1 MRHWLKPA
9 LVCTALLTACSSAAT
24 TPNAKAPAKAPPAA
38 PTLLLATKTGVEGVS
53 SLDGV
58 VRYRVTGGVPTAD
71 GSQVMATEG
80 DRLVVR
86 DARSGAITKS
96 VSVGTGMTV
105 STIDATGR
113 WVALTSVPATPYLP
127 AGRTRTQ
134 ITVVHLPDSSL
145 QHFDLAGNLAPD
157 AFATNGGGLFLVSYL
172 PPEKPDRYQITWL
185 NMETGEVSG
194 VFGRQKEALEDMRGV
209 AGMKK
214 LAPDGA
220 TLYTLYLRPPD
231 GATGDAADTRAEI
244 HTLKLDQF
252 WAHCVDLP
260 AGFGGGNLSAAALAI
275 SPDGTHVYA
284 VDRAQHQ
291 LVEVDTNALMITRT
305 VDVPLAKSAEPT
317 SMVVSDDGHLYL
329 SDGPSI
335 LVLNTDTLTVAARWT
350 APGPVTGLVAARNG
364 QSLLASSPQQV
375 ATFAPS
381 GNRQATTAVPSDA
394 TAISRILT

>member
-9 LVCTALLTACSSAAT
+9 LLCTCLLTACSSAT
-24 TPNAKAPAKAPPAA
+24 TAPNAKAPAKAPPANI
-38 PTLLLATKTGVEGVS
+38 TLLLATKTGVEGVS
-53 SLDGV
+53 SIHGA

-71 GSQVMATEG
+71 GTQVMATEG
-80 DRLVVR
+80 GRLVVR
-86 DARSGAITKS
+86 DARTGAVTQS

-105 STIDATGR
+105 STIDAAGR
-113 WVALTSVPATPYLP
+113 WVALTSVPSTPYLP

-134 ITVVHLPDSSL
+134 ITVVHVPDSSV
-145 QHFDLAGNLAPD
+145 QRFDLAGNLAPD

-172 PPEKPDRYQITWL
+172 PPEKPDRYQITSL
-185 NMETGEVSG
+185 DVATGEVSG
-194 VFGRQKEALEDMRGV
+194 IFGREKEALEDMRGV

-214 LAPDGA
+214 LAPDGT
-220 TLYTLYLRPPD
+220 TLYTLYLRPRD
-231 GATGDAADTRAEI
+231 QAGDSQDTRAEI

-260 AGFGGGNLSAAALAI
+260 AGFGGGNLSAAALAV

-291 LVEVDTNALMITRT
+291 LVEVDTNALTITRT
-305 VDVPLAKSAEPT
+305 VDVPLAQAGEPT

-335 LVLNTDTLTVAARWT
+335 LVMNTDTLTVASRWA

-364 QSLLASSPQQV
+364 HGLVASSPQQV